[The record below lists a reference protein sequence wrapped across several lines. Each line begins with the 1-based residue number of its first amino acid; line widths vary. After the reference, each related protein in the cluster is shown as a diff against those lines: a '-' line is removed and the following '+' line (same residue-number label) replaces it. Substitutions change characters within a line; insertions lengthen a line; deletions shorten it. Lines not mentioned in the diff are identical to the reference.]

1 MELIKSK
8 NFNENY
14 LAKVVDIQMF
24 RPHSNPTV
32 TKLKCCNIDG
42 YNIITGINEQPGL
55 YIYFPSGCTINPSLL
70 SYASLYRDS
79 TKNADENKKGFFEAN
94 GRCKTINLKE
104 EYSEGFL
111 LPAEVFSNWIVD
123 SVNKEIKLV
132 AGTEFD
138 AVSNG
143 TNSFWVNKKYVV
155 PSSGRQG
162 VTNPNSKTTKQKS
175 LKRLN
180 KVIDEQFNFHYST
193 TLIKKCPFVLNPD
206 QLISITEKVHGTSA
220 ISAYVLCRQELN
232 WKQKIAKWLTGEEF
246 NKYDYLW
253 SSRSVIKNKYYN
265 KDVDGGYYDVD
276 LWGIAH
282 KIVQPTLS
290 KGLTVYYEIIGY
302 LPNGGYI
309 QKDYDYGCERPDG
322 TSYIYDKHYKIR
334 VYRVTMTN
342 VDGVVHE
349 YSAKEVTDWCE
360 KVGLVPVTTLYYGYS
375 GHLYPISTTEH
386 WSENFINALAND
398 KKFYMEELSPSC
410 NNKVPHE
417 GVVIRIENS
426 KSAAYKLKCF
436 KFLDK
441 ETVNQNNGEVDLEDQ
456 A

>member
-123 SVNKEIKLV
+123 SVNKEIKLI

-155 PSSGRQG
+155 PSSSKQG
-162 VTNPNSKTTKQKS
+162 GTNPNSKTTKQKS

-193 TLIKKCPFVLNPD
+193 TLIKKCPFVLSPD

-220 ISAYVLCRQELN
+220 ISAYVLCKQELN

-360 KVGLVPVTTLYYGYS
+360 KVGLIPVATLYYGYS
-375 GHLYPISTTEH
+375 GHLYPIDNNEH

-417 GVVIRIENS
+417 GIVIRIENS

>member
-79 TKNADENKKGFFEAN
+79 TKNADDSKKGFFEAN

-123 SVNKEIKLV
+123 SVNKEIKLI

-155 PSSGRQG
+155 PSSSKQG
-162 VTNPNSKTTKQKS
+162 GTNPNSKTTKQKS

-193 TLIKKCPFVLNPD
+193 TLIKKCPFVLSPD

-220 ISAYVLCRQELN
+220 ISAYVLCKQELN

-360 KVGLVPVTTLYYGYS
+360 KVGLIPVTTLYYGYS
-375 GHLYPISTTEH
+375 GHLYPIDNNEH

-417 GVVIRIENS
+417 GIVIKKEDMIGH
-426 KSAAYKLKCF
+426 AWKLKCF
-436 KFLDK
+436 KFVDK
-441 ETVNQNNGEVDLEDQ
+441 AQSDPEMDSEDELG
-456 A
+456 

>member
-1 MELIKSK
+1 MQILKIKTIRKVPKTDRYDLTVNSTH
-8 NFNENY
+8 NF
-14 LAKVVDIQMF
+14 F
-24 RPHSNPTV
+24 
-32 TKLKCCNIDG
+32 
-42 YNIITGINEQPGL
+42 
-55 YIYFPSGCTINPSLL
+55 
-70 SYASLYRDS
+70 
-79 TKNADENKKGFFEAN
+79 AN
-94 GRCKTINLKE
+94 GVLIHNT
-104 EYSEGFL
+104 
-111 LPAEVFSNWIVD
+111 
-123 SVNKEIKLV
+123 
-132 AGTEFD
+132 
-138 AVSNG
+138 
-143 TNSFWVNKKYVV
+143 
-155 PSSGRQG
+155 SG
-162 VTNPNSKTTKQKS
+162 V
-175 LKRLN
+175 
-180 KVIDEQFNFHYST
+180 
-193 TLIKKCPFVLNPD
+193 
-206 QLISITEKVHGTSA
+206 
-220 ISAYVLCRQELN
+220 SAYVLCRQELN

-282 KIVQPTLS
+282 KIIQPTLS

-309 QKDYDYGCERPDG
+309 QKDYDYGCERPNG

-349 YSAKEVTDWCE
+349 FSAKEVMDWCE

-375 GHLYPISTTEH
+375 GHLYPIPTTEH
-386 WSENFINALAND
+386 WSEDFINALAND
-398 KKFYMEELSPSC
+398 KRFYMEELSPSC
-410 NNKVPHE
+410 DNKVPHE